1 MKKYL
6 LAIAMLV
13 MAGTI
18 AIAGVTTG
26 VFGNNTVR
34 PVHDDEIP
42 QLGRN
47 AISVWIAYGSDTNNP
62 Q

>member
-26 VFGNNTVR
+26 AFGNNTVR
-34 PVHDDEIP
+34 PVHDDEDP
-42 QLGRN
+42 PAWAQCN
-47 AISVWIAYGSDTNNP
+47 ISLDCLRF
-62 Q
+62 

>member
-18 AIAGVTTG
+18 APFAGVATG
-26 VFGNNTVR
+26 VLGNSTVNAV
-34 PVHDDEIP
+34 VHDDEDP
-42 QLGRN
+42 PAWAQCN
-47 AISVWIAYGSDTNNP
+47 ISLDCLRF
-62 Q
+62 